1 MMILREPYLPDGWY
15 FRNREAIGDF
25 LRPFT
30 GKAKT
35 EGAAAVIA
43 PHAGWYFSGSTA
55 ALAVSF
61 LDRDAETVAIIGGH
75 LPRGA
80 PFLFA
85 PEEGVKTPLGVME
98 IDRELAED
106 LKGELS
112 GRPDKY
118 QDNTVEVLLP
128 MVHWF
133 FPRARLLWLRF
144 PAEASSFKAGK
155 LLAERAGAL
164 GRRLAVVGSTDLTH
178 YGRNYGF
185 SPCGGGREALEW
197 VKKVNDAAFIR
208 AVLSGDPAEV
218 LRRAEEDY
226 SACSAGAVLG
236 ALGFAGP
243 SGPPKAELL
252 AYATSADVMEEKFPD
267 SFVGYAAL
275 KLCRQRGS
283 QNLPDFEKAPA
294 N

>member
-1 MMILREPYLPDGWY
+1 MILREPCLPAGWY
-15 FRNREAIGDF
+15 PRDRKAIDGF
-25 LRPFT
+25 LRPFAEKT
-30 GKAKT
+30 GA

-43 PHAGWYFSGSTA
+43 PHAGWYFSGKTA
-55 ALAVSF
+55 ALAVSA

-75 LPRGA
+75 LPGGG

-85 PEEGVKTPLGVME
+85 GEDGVKTPLGVME

-106 LKGELS
+106 LKRELS
-112 GRPDKY
+112 GRDDRY
-118 QDNTVEVLLP
+118 QDNTVEALLP

-133 FPRARLLWLRF
+133 FPRARLLWARF
-144 PAEASSFKAGK
+144 PAGASSFEAGK
-155 LLAERAGAL
+155 LLAESAKTL

-185 SPCGGGREALEW
+185 TPHGGGKEALDW

-208 AVLSGDPAEV
+208 AVLAGDPAEV

-236 ALGFAGP
+236 AMGFAA
-243 SGPPKAELL
+243 SASPPQAELL
-252 AYATSADVMEEKFPD
+252 AYTTSADVTEEEFPD
-267 SFVGYAAL
+267 SFVGYGAF
-275 KLCRQRGS
+275 KLCR
-283 QNLPDFEKAPA
+283 
-294 N
+294 

>member
-1 MMILREPYLPDGWY
+1 MMILREPCLPAGWY
-15 FRNREAIGDF
+15 PREDKAIGGF
-25 LRPFT
+25 LRAFA
-30 GKAKT
+30 GKAGA

-43 PHAGWYFSGSTA
+43 PHAGWYFSGKTA
-55 ALAVSF
+55 ALAVSA
-61 LDRDAETVAIIGGH
+61 LDRDAETVALIGGH

-85 PEEGVKTPLGVME
+85 GEEGVKTPLGVME
-98 IDRELAED
+98 IDGELAGE
-106 LKGELS
+106 LKKELS
-112 GRPDKY
+112 GRDDRY

-128 MVHWF
+128 MVRWF
-133 FPRARLLWLRF
+133 FSRARLLWVRF
-144 PAEASSFKAGK
+144 PAEASAFEAGK
-155 LLAERAGAL
+155 LLAEKARTL

-185 SPCGGGREALEW
+185 SPHGGGREALEW

-218 LRRAEEDY
+218 LRRAEEDC

-236 ALGFAGP
+236 AMGFAGP
-243 SGPPKAELL
+243 SAPPKAELL
-252 AYATSADVMEEKFPD
+252 AYATSADVTEEEAPG

-275 KLCRQRGS
+275 KLCRR
-283 QNLPDFEKAPA
+283 E
-294 N
+294 

>member
-1 MMILREPYLPDGWY
+1 MILREPCLPAGWY
-15 FRNREAIGDF
+15 PRDRKAIGDF
-25 LRPFT
+25 LSPFAEKT
-30 GKAKT
+30 GA

-43 PHAGWYFSGSTA
+43 PHAGWYFSGKTA
-55 ALAVSF
+55 AVAVSA

-75 LPRGA
+75 LPGGA

-85 PEEGVKTPLGVME
+85 EEEGVKTPLGVME

-106 LKGELS
+106 LKKELS
-112 GRPDKY
+112 GRDDRY

-133 FPRARLLWLRF
+133 FPHARLLWARF
-144 PAEASSFKAGK
+144 PAEASAFGAGK
-155 LLAERAGAL
+155 LLAEKAKAL
-164 GRRLAVVGSTDLTH
+164 GRRLAVAGSTDLTH

-185 SPCGGGREALEW
+185 SPRGSGKEALEW
-197 VKKVNDAAFIR
+197 VREVNDAAFIR

-243 SGPPKAELL
+243 SAPPRAELL
-252 AYATSADVMEEKFPD
+252 AYATSADVTEEESPD
-267 SFVGYAAL
+267 SFVGYGAFAL
-275 KLCRQRGS
+275 SAK
-283 QNLPDFEKAPA
+283 
-294 N
+294 

>member
-1 MMILREPYLPDGWY
+1 MMILREPCLPAGWY
-15 FRNREAIGDF
+15 PRDRKAIDGF
-25 LRPFT
+25 LKPFA
-30 GKAKT
+30 AKT
-35 EGAAAVIA
+35 GTEKAAAVIA
-43 PHAGWYFSGSTA
+43 PHAGWYFSGKTA
-55 ALAVSF
+55 ALAVSA

-85 PEEGVKTPLGVME
+85 EEEGVKTPLGVME
-98 IDRELAED
+98 FDRELAGD
-106 LKGELS
+106 LEEGLS
-112 GRPDKY
+112 GRPDRY

-133 FPRARLLWLRF
+133 FPHARFLWARF
-144 PAEASSFKAGK
+144 PAEAAAFEAGK
-155 LLAERAGAL
+155 LLAEKAKAL

-185 SPCGGGREALEW
+185 SPHGSGREALDW
-197 VKKVNDAAFIR
+197 VKTVNDAAFVR
-208 AVLSGDPAEV
+208 AVVSGDPAGV

-243 SGPPKAELL
+243 LAPPRVELL
-252 AYATSADVMEEKFPD
+252 AYTTSADVTEEECPD
-267 SFVGYAAL
+267 SFVGYGAFAL
-275 KLCRQRGS
+275 S
-283 QNLPDFEKAPA
+283 N
-294 N
+294 